1 MQRRASAEPA
11 RETRTRLIAAAAS
24 IISDRGDSAAT
35 SRAITE
41 HAGENLASVTYYFGS
56 KKRLLAEA
64 HAHIAGQ
71 LIQPVVETLSSD
83 RPPLERMLT
92 AASQLHQLLE
102 AERGQV
108 VGYTQAL
115 AAAARDAE
123 SGDALRDLHRQLGQV
138 LTDDIH
144 IQQDASALPAWV
156 EPDAMANLIIALVN
170 GVAVT
175 SVVSGPE
182 EFDAARVGIQF
193 AALLTGARNAD

>member
-1 MQRRASAEPA
+1 VN
-11 RETRTRLIAAAAS
+11 ETRTRLIDSAAS
-24 IISDRGDSAAT
+24 IISDRGDNAAT

-41 HAGENLASVTYYFGS
+41 QAGENLASVTYYFGS
-56 KKRLLAEA
+56 KKQLLAEA
-64 HAHIAGQ
+64 HAHIADQ
-71 LIQPVVETLSSD
+71 LIQPVVETLSGD

-102 AERGQV
+102 AERDQV

-123 SGDALRDLHRQLGQV
+123 SGDALRDLHRQLHQV
-138 LTDDIH
+138 LTGDIRA
-144 IQQDASALPAWV
+144 QQDASALPAWV

-175 SVVSGPE
+175 SVVSGPG

-193 AALLTGARNAD
+193 AALLTAARNPD